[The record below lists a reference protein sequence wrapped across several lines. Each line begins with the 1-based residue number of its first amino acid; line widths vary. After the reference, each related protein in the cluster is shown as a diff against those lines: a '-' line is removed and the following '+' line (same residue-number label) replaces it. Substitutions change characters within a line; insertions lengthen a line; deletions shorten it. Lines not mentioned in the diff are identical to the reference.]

1 MQAPNAQ
8 GLAGL
13 MSRPQQMPQQQQAMP
28 SPQSGSPMAGL
39 GSVQERV
46 NAYRG
51 NPAPLQQR
59 YAVSQDLL
67 DLLALQ
73 KIKSEKE
80 AAARQMQ
87 LQLGQQQAAQGAEP
101 MTIAQQREKEVM
113 DLTKNELAQQ
123 RGATAEQQT
132 AEQQEAMQRMMGG
145 IANAPGAATAAQP
158 KMMASGG
165 IVAFADGG
173 GVGDKK
179 PLDEKAR
186 AELQEAQRA
195 GDRNA
200 MMMTIKKLAA
210 AGYDVA
216 TLLPRAGMGVIED
229 IANTRL
235 GRALGVDFRFPQAAY
250 GGDRESMTPMMD
262 RVLREESAGATP
274 PAAPATPSSLGAGAG
289 RGMVNPPFDPNAPMP
304 PQTAPG
310 AAPTPRPTTRPAPA
324 GLAGLPGAQG
334 AAPTP
339 AAPGAIPGAAPAAP
353 GFEGDVKAGIL
364 GALKTDAAKQGQEYG
379 KSVQERLMFPEE
391 QERRRATIA
400 EQRKLYEQEFDPE
413 RQRREKLQRFLLG
426 AGGRRYGEFAGGAGA
441 ALDYETAQRAA
452 QRERL
457 KGLEDMEQGLFSL
470 RQGATEKGI
479 GAEGKRMGELQ
490 EMQKAGIAG
499 GVQQLGTE
507 ERARTATLDRES
519 REKEAAL
526 NRQVQMAQVQAQRD
540 ANKIRSGE
548 LSMAQAEA
556 AKARYLNMIRLA
568 SDAVHKRYETLLS
581 SASMGL
587 NSSDTKKQQQ
597 ARQMVQDLEARR
609 DAEIAKE
616 TKPFYSFLDAVG
628 SPTGGS
634 DANTGFKIVGV
645 TPSR

>member
-173 GVGDKK
+173 MPEDEEQTSPAGRAARKIVAPFMPGDEERGRLREQIKAKYVG
-179 PLDEKAR
+179 KAG
-186 AELQEAQRA
+186 LGGLFTPQSDAQRA
-195 GDRNA
+195 QA
-200 MMMTIKKLAA
+200 QQIMS
-210 AGYDVA
+210 
-216 TLLPRAGMGVIED
+216 
-229 IANTRL
+229 RL
-235 GRALGVDFRFPQAAY
+235 DSMSTAEMRALLEQP
-250 GGDRESMTPMMD
+250 
-262 RVLREESAGATP
+262 
-274 PAAPATPSSLGAGAG
+274 AGAG
-289 RGMVNPPFDPNAPMP
+289 RGMVNPTMVDPNAPMP
-304 PQTAPG
+304 SPQATPG
-310 AAPTPRPTTRPAPA
+310 AM
-324 GLAGLPGAQG
+324 PGAQG

-339 AAPGAIPGAAPAAP
+339 RPIPTPRPAPAGLAAMPGAQGATAMPAAPAVPGAAPAAP

-391 QERRRATIA
+391 QERRRAAIG

-413 RQRREKLQRFLLG
+413 RQRQEKLQRFLLG
-426 AGGRRYGEFAGGAGA
+426 SGGRRYGEFAGGAGA
-441 ALDYETAQRAA
+441 ALDYETAQRGA

-490 EMQKAGIAG
+490 EMQKAGLGAG
-499 GVQQLGTE
+499 VHQLGTE
-507 ERARTATLDRES
+507 ERAKTATLDRAS
-519 REKEAAL
+519 REKEAAM
-526 NRQVQMAQVQAQRD
+526 NRQVQMAQVEANRD

-548 LSMAQAEA
+548 LSMAQAET
-556 AKARYLNMIRLA
+556 AKARYLNMIRLTA
-568 SDAVHKRYETLLS
+568 DAVHKRYETLLS

-587 NSSDTKKQQQ
+587 NSSDPKKQQQ
-597 ARQMVQDLEARR
+597 ARQQVQDLEVRR
-609 DAEIAKE
+609 DAEIARD
-616 TKPFYSFLDAVG
+616 TKPFYNFLDAVG
-628 SPTGGS
+628 MQGATTGGS
-634 DANTGFKIVGV
+634 GANTGFKIVGV

>member
-13 MSRPQQMPQQQQAMP
+13 MSRPQQMPQQQAMP

-51 NPAPLQQR
+51 DPAPLQQR

-87 LQLGQQQAAQGAEP
+87 LQMGQQQAAQGAEP

-132 AEQQEAMQRMMGG
+132 AEQQQAMQRMMGG

-173 GVGDKK
+173 MPEDKK
-179 PLDEKAR
+179 PLDAAAKAELAR
-186 AELQEAQRA
+186 AQMQ
-195 GDRNA
+195 GDRQAIMNVLR
-200 MMMTIKKLAA
+200 KLGA

-216 TLLPRAGMGVIED
+216 TLVPRALAGAVDTALVRPARAISGMD
-229 IANTRL
+229 IPYIGSA
-235 GRALGVDFRFPQAAY
+235 VDT
-250 GGDRESMTPMMD
+250 ESMTPMMD
-262 RVLREESAGATP
+262 ELRRAEATP
-274 PAAPATPSSLGAGAG
+274 PVSDTYPDESRRGSAAGITATPGAMPGAQGAAP
-289 RGMVNPPFDPNAPMP
+289 PPRP
-304 PQTAPG
+304 T
-310 AAPTPRPTTRPAPA
+310 PTPRPAGA

-334 AAPTP
+334 AAPIP
-339 AAPGAIPGAAPAAP
+339 AAPGAAPAAS
-353 GFEGDVKAGIL
+353 GLESEVTKAISGGLGI
-364 GALKTDAAKQGQEYG
+364 DAAKQGQEYG

-391 QERRRATIA
+391 QERRRAAIA

-413 RQRREKLQRFLLG
+413 RQRKEKLQRFLLG

-441 ALDYETAQRAA
+441 ALDYETAQRGA

-457 KGLEDMEQGLFSL
+457 KGLEDMEQSLFSL
-470 RQGATEKGI
+470 RKGATEGGI
-479 GAEGKRMGELQ
+479 GAERDERKSAD
-490 EMQKAGIAG
+490 EMRRAALTG
-499 GVQQLGTE
+499 GVNQLATQ
-507 ERARTATLDRES
+507 ERARAAREQNIS
-519 REKEAAL
+519 QEKIAAMNREA
-526 NRQVQMAQVQAQRD
+526 QMAQV
-540 ANKIRSGE
+540 KLRSGE

-556 AKARYLNMIRLA
+556 AKARYLKLIEDVTANITSDYKTQIDIAAQGA
-568 SDAVHKRYETLLS
+568 S
-581 SASMGL
+581 
-587 NSSDTKKQQQ
+587 SSDPKRQQQ
-597 ARQMVQDLEARR
+597 AQQKIQDLKVQR
-609 DAEIAKE
+609 DAEIA
-616 TKPFYSFLDAVG
+616 TKTRELRNFLQAVG
-628 SPTGGS
+628 SKGEYSATGMPP
-634 DANTGFKIVGV
+634 GFKLVNE
-645 TPSR
+645 RQAAR

>member
-13 MSRPQQMPQQQQAMP
+13 MSRPQQMPQQQAMP

-51 NPAPLQQR
+51 DPAPLQQR

-87 LQLGQQQAAQGAEP
+87 LQMGQQQAAQGAEP

-132 AEQQEAMQRMMGG
+132 AEQQQAMQRMMGG

-173 GVGDKK
+173 MPEDKK
-179 PLDEKAR
+179 PLDAAAKAELAR
-186 AELQEAQRA
+186 AQMQ
-195 GDRNA
+195 GDRQAIMNVLR
-200 MMMTIKKLAA
+200 KLGA

-216 TLLPRAGMGVIED
+216 TLVPRALAGAVDTALVRPARAISGMD
-229 IANTRL
+229 IPYIGSA
-235 GRALGVDFRFPQAAY
+235 VDT
-250 GGDRESMTPMMD
+250 ESMTPMMD
-262 RVLREESAGATP
+262 KLRRAEATP
-274 PAAPATPSSLGAGAG
+274 PVSDTYPDESRRGSAAGIAAPIPS
-289 RGMVNPPFDPNAPMP
+289 
-304 PQTAPG
+304 PQAAPG
-310 AAPTPRPTTRPAPA
+310 AMPGAQGAAPPPRPTSTPRPAPA
-324 GLAGLPGAQG
+324 GLAGLPDAQG
-334 AAPTP
+334 AAPIP
-339 AAPGAIPGAAPAAP
+339 AASRLESEVTKAISG
-353 GFEGDVKAGIL
+353 GLGIDSLAG
-364 GALKTDAAKQGQEYG
+364 GEAYG

-391 QERRRATIA
+391 QERRRKTIE

-441 ALDYETAQRAA
+441 ALDYETSQRGA

-470 RQGATEKGI
+470 RQGATEKGVAS
-479 GAEGKRMGELQ
+479 GMERMKALQ
-490 EMQKAGIAG
+490 QEKTSATTA

-507 ERARTATLDRES
+507 ERARTATLDRDARAQEN
-519 REKEAAL
+519 AL
-526 NRQVQMAQVQAQRD
+526 NRQIEQAKIRISQDRNQIDKGVMDYTRLQNSKVDYEKLINETAAFIDKKYKPMRDALAMTLGSSDPEKKKQAQQQLRD
-540 ANKIRSGE
+540 IE
-548 LSMAQAEA
+548 
-556 AKARYLNMIRLA
+556 I
-568 SDAVHKRYETLLS
+568 
-581 SASMGL
+581 
-587 NSSDTKKQQQ
+587 QQ
-597 ARQMVQDLEARR
+597 
-609 DAEIAKE
+609 DAEVATKTKE
-616 TKPFYSFLDAVG
+616 LREEVRKLSAMQLGGGKGGYSA
-628 SPTGGS
+628 TGMPR
-634 DANTGFKIVGV
+634 GFERAGER
-645 TPSR
+645 PAR